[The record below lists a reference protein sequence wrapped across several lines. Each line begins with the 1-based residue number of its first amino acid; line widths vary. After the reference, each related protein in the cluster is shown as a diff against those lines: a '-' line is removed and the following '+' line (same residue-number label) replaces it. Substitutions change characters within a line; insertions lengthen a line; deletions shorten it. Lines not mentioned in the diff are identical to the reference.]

1 MLIHNITIRDSLVN
15 GALGTVI
22 DIFPTDESKDQ
33 IGVIIASFDNP
44 DAGSEQRWEFQYLA
58 DLYSDQNGTPIYRSD
73 KN

>member
-44 DAGSEQRWEFQYLA
+44 DAGSEQ
-58 DLYSDQNGTPIYRSD
+58 
-73 KN
+73 